1 VAAKTNTLHAATILA
16 LWATAEKEAAPL
28 LGSHATAALWG
39 TAWFAG
45 YSIGLRLAGRARGRK
60 RLTLYSTLAAAAG
73 ALAVWR
79 APGPA
84 AAAAAGYWLLALA
97 GALAVSAAVAAAVR
111 ERLDLEWR
119 TSIAGVKAWAGVASA
134 ALLLGAHYL
143 ASQPQAVLLAAAVP
157 LAAVAYARY
166 WDPPISPIA
175 MKVLDDFALAAA
187 LLSPRP
193 RDHSP
198 VLALAVLAGALASL
212 KITMV
217 HAASQ
222 ALGPAATVV
231 HAGALALGAGLAAAH
246 SRPSPVLA
254 GLLGGA
260 GVLLHAIRAPAWAGL
275 AAYSLALGYADA
287 GLLIAA
293 LEYTPTGA
301 PRYSAQALVWMLAG
315 TLVVAAAEY
324 IGYSAWAALAV
335 LAAAAAAAWAARRG
349 SRWS

>member
-16 LWATAEKEAAPL
+16 LWAAAEKEAAPL

-39 TAWFAG
+39 TAWFTG
-45 YSIGLRLAGRARGRK
+45 YSLGLRLAGRARGRK
-60 RLTLYSTLAAAAG
+60 KLTLYSTLAAAAG
-73 ALAVWR
+73 ALTLWQ
-79 APGPA
+79 APRP

-97 GALAVSAAVAAAVR
+97 SALAVSAAVAAAVR

-143 ASQPQAVLLAAAVP
+143 ASHPQAVLLAAAVP

-175 MKVLDDFALAAA
+175 MKVLDDFAWAAA

-193 RDHSP
+193 RGQSP

-212 KITMV
+212 KVTMV

-231 HAGALALGAGLAAAH
+231 HAGALALGAGIAAAH

-260 GVLLHAIRAPAWAGL
+260 GVLLHALGTPAWAGL

-324 IGYSAWAALAV
+324 LGYSSWAALAV
-335 LAAAAAAAWAARRG
+335 LVAAAATAWTARRG